1 MSAVKNAT
9 GRAQPRLDMS
19 GENVIAPAPSEM
31 AAAAKAPPK
40 TMVPPCFIGS
50 PATSPV
56 EMAIFSALD

>member
-1 MSAVKNAT
+1 
-9 GRAQPRLDMS
+9 MS